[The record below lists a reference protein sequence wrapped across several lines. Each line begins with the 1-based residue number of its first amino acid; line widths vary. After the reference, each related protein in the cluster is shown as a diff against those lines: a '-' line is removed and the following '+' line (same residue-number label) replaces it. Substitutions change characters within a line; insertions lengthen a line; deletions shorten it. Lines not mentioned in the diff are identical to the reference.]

1 MGGGKSR
8 AGGVR
13 DFLKWPSSFL
23 LLPPA
28 TAAAATISE
37 IMEVNPFDDGGSE
50 HEVPP
55 LYNTGVSGGPKLVI
69 GNRGHARTTNGRIV
83 GRDTH

>member
-1 MGGGKSR
+1 MIKRRPLDCRPRPSVPNIMGGGKSR

-13 DFLKWPSSFL
+13 DFLKWPSFFL

-37 IMEVNPFDDGGSE
+37 IMEVNQFDDGGSE

-55 LYNTGVSGGPKLVI
+55 LYNTGVSGGPS
-69 GNRGHARTTNGRIV
+69 RT
-83 GRDTH
+83 